1 MVTLLVSLF
10 FTVEI
15 GLLAGVCTN
24 ILHLALMWSRPKLK
38 IELTKVS
45 FSASFLRAMVVNIG
59 TVKPCFDFSPKKW
72 SLC

>member
-45 FSASFLRAMVVNIG
+45 NCLL
-59 TVKPCFDFSPKKW
+59 VKKTTRFY
-72 SLC
+72 